1 MSPRWSRRTHAASLI
16 VSGAI
21 DSDGLDGSFKGKFPE
36 FGPFNDLLAS
46 QGGFPGVPDRSDS
59 PRRVVVAVM
68 IQPAGLGFEPIDL
81 RGAKPPDDKCCYLI
95 MPERLVHVDPAA
107 AARAVWSSRDG

>member
-1 MSPRWSRRTHAASLI
+1 MAFSCRRTRISKALMSPRWSRRTHAASLI

-21 DSDGLDGSFKGKFPE
+21 DSDGLDGSVKGKFPE

-46 QGGFPGVPDRSDS
+46 QGGFPGVPDRSDL

-68 IQPAGLGFEPIDL
+68 IQPAGRGFGPFFL
-81 RGAKPPDDKCCYLI
+81 RWASPPYDTCWYF
-95 MPERLVHVDPAA
+95 
-107 AARAVWSSRDG
+107 

>member
-1 MSPRWSRRTHAASLI
+1 MTCSLARVASL
-16 VSGAI
+16 
-21 DSDGLDGSFKGKFPE
+21 
-36 FGPFNDLLAS
+36 AS
-46 QGGFPGVPDRSDS
+46 RTVRDS